1 MRYYLDINKKLKWLY
16 EQVKCLNQKFAQN
29 FDQNNLI
36 LNFSV
41 TYDSQVANDLIN
53 KINAL

>member
-53 KINAL
+53 QINAL